1 MLGSLG
7 EIHRNIFLGM
17 PDNNIEVENMVASK
31 DILTDIDLVDDG
43 SDNIVMITRIDVQSC
58 MVTSYDC
65 LVGTV

>member
-7 EIHRNIFLGM
+7 VIHRNLFLGM

-65 LVGTV
+65 

>member
-7 EIHRNIFLGM
+7 EIHRNIFLDM

-65 LVGTV
+65 